1 MVQLEKHH
9 RLYQGKALG
18 ARDDSVAMQYLIPS
32 WKFDHKRPSLV
43 R

>member
-9 RLYQGKALG
+9 RLCQEKALG
-18 ARDDSVAMQYLIPS
+18 ARDNSVAVQYLIPG